1 MFSSALRERRS
12 SLGKRCLFCGRFF
25 VPDPR
30 VGERQK
36 ACPREP
42 CKKKRKAVAQRAWC
56 ENNPGYF
63 QGRYPYVKQWRQ
75 QKKSSPMGSGQGV
88 IQDKIPLSKP
98 CLRLILLIP
107 ADKDGMIQDE
117 ILLRRQSRRTFVAD
131 GYG

>member
-1 MFSSALRERRS
+1 M
-12 SLGKRCLFCGRFF
+12 GKRCLFCGRFF

-42 CKKKRKAVAQRAWC
+42 CKKKRKEVAQRVWC

-63 QGRYPYVKQWRQ
+63 QGRYFYVKQWRQ
-75 QKKSSPMGSGQGV
+75 QRKLSSVGSGQGM
-88 IQDKIPLSKP
+88 IQDKIPFFKP
-98 CLRLILLIP
+98 YQRLILLIP

-117 ILLRRQSRRTFVAD
+117 IRLRRQSRRTFVAD